1 MHSHTLVGWGGAAV
15 IVLHH
20 ASVALA
26 GAGEPALLPDQAVAL
41 AVAAHPDL
49 RAAEAALST
58 AEASRSASALFL
70 SNPSTNAWATPDG
83 SRAELG
89 IGQPLS
95 LTGEGWHARRG
106 ARFSV
111 DARSVTLE
119 RTRRQLAAAVRRAY
133 IDAVVAAGVVDV
145 ARDGSDLAGRLS
157 FAVRRKHEEGEASTL
172 ELRLARLSE
181 AQAAARLLKARR
193 AEADALRVLSALV
206 LRSVSADELADDP
219 LSAAP
224 AADERRRTERTDVA
238 AAEAA
243 LQAARADVRRAR
255 AAALPPVT
263 VGVRVSIED
272 GATFVGPSVGMSL
285 PLFNRNPIGRA
296 QAVGG
301 LAIAEGRLASVRAVA
316 ETEQATSILRLE
328 EAEAMAQAV
337 AGADVDEAR
346 AALASIESGVLAG
359 EIDLSTAVLLQ
370 TQVLQGEAAVV
381 TLRGLVA
388 DARIDRLLALDDD
401 ALLGGGS

>member
-1 MHSHTLVGWGGAAV
+1 MHSHTLVGWGSAAV
-15 IVLHH
+15 IVLLN

-26 GAGEPALLPDQAVAL
+26 DEGVPALPPDRAVAL

-49 RAAEAALST
+49 RAAETALST
-58 AEASRSASALFL
+58 AEGSRSASALFL
-70 SNPSTNAWATPDG
+70 SNPSANAWATPDG
-83 SRAELG
+83 SRAEFG
-89 IGQPLS
+89 VGQPLS

-111 DARSVTLE
+111 DASSATLD

-133 IDAVVAAGVVDV
+133 VDAVVASGVVDV

-172 ELRLARLSE
+172 ELRLARLTE
-181 AQAAARLLKARR
+181 VQAAARLLQARR
-193 AEADALRVLSALV
+193 AEAEALRALSALV
-206 LRSVSADELADDP
+206 LRSVSADDLAEDP

-224 AADERRRTERTDVA
+224 PVREPAQAERSDVA
-238 AAEAA
+238 AAQAA
-243 LQAARADVRRAR
+243 LDAARADVRRAR
-255 AAALPPVT
+255 AATIPPLT
-263 VGVRVSIED
+263 VGVGVDLED
-272 GATFVGPSVGMSL
+272 GTTFVGPSVGVTL
-285 PLFNRNPIGRA
+285 PLFDRNQTGRA

-301 LAIAEGRLASVRAVA
+301 LDVAEGRLASTRAVA
-316 ETEQATSILRLE
+316 ETEQATSTARLE
-328 EAEAMAQAV
+328 EAEAATEAV
-337 AGADVDEAR
+337 AEADIDEAR

-370 TQVLQGEAAVV
+370 TQVLDGEAAVV
-381 TLRGLVA
+381 TLRGLLA

>member
-1 MHSHTLVGWGGAAV
+1 MHSHTLVGWGSAAV
-15 IVLHH
+15 IVLLN

-26 GAGEPALLPDQAVAL
+26 DEGAPALPPDRAVAL

-49 RAAEAALST
+49 RAAETVLST

-70 SNPSTNAWATPDG
+70 SNPSTDAWVTHDG

-89 IGQPLS
+89 LGQPVS

-106 ARFSV
+106 ARFAV
-111 DARSVTLE
+111 DASSATLD
-119 RTRRQLAAAVRRAY
+119 RARRRLAADVRLAY
-133 IDAVVAAGVVDV
+133 VDAVVAAGVVDV

-157 FAVRRKHEEGEASTL
+157 FAVRRKHEEGEASAL

-181 AQAAARLLKARR
+181 VQAAARLLHARR
-193 AEADALRVLSALV
+193 DQADALRALSALV
-206 LRSVSADELADDP
+206 LTPVAAEDIVQDP
-219 LSAAP
+219 LSVAPPVREPAP
-224 AADERRRTERTDVA
+224 AHRADVA

-243 LQAARADVRRAR
+243 LNAARAELRRAR
-255 AAALPPVT
+255 AAAIPPLT
-263 VGVRVSIED
+263 VGV
-272 GATFVGPSVGMSL
+272 GADVENGSMSAGPSVSMTF
-285 PLFNRNPIGRA
+285 PLFDRNQTGRA
-296 QAVGG
+296 QAIGG
-301 LAIAEGRLASVRAVA
+301 VHVAEGRLSSIHAMA
-316 ETEQATSILRLE
+316 ETEQVTSMKRLE
-328 EAEAMAQAV
+328 EAEAAAHEV
-337 AGADVDEAR
+337 AEADLEEAR

-370 TQVLQGEAAVV
+370 TQVLDGEAAVV
-381 TLRGLVA
+381 TLRGLLA